1 MILQDIED
9 LNDKDYEDVLEFSAD
24 ESTLKLRYVA
34 ALSIIANFA
43 NDIDPTLI
51 PDDEKVDLSI
61 CKMIMD
67 GHIEIE
73 ELSDSIHQNCVLCY
87 NRKNFLGINFY
98 A

>member
-9 LNDKDYEDVLEFSAD
+9 LNKEDYEDGLEFSAD
-24 ESTLKLRYVA
+24 ESTLKMRYVA

-73 ELSDSIHQNCVLCY
+73 ELSDSIH
-87 NRKNFLGINFY
+87 
-98 A
+98 

>member
-43 NDIDPTLI
+43 NDIDPTLV

-73 ELSDSIHQNCVLCY
+73 ELSDSVH
-87 NRKNFLGINFY
+87 
-98 A
+98 

>member
-43 NDIDPTLI
+43 NDIDPTLL

-73 ELSDSIHQNCVLCY
+73 ELSDSIH
-87 NRKNFLGINFY
+87 
-98 A
+98 

>member
-9 LNDKDYEDVLEFSAD
+9 LNDKDYEDVLQFSAD
-24 ESTLKLRYVA
+24 ESTLKMRYVA

-43 NDIDPTLI
+43 NDIDSTLI

-73 ELSDSIHQNCVLCY
+73 ELSDSVH
-87 NRKNFLGINFY
+87 
-98 A
+98 

>member
-24 ESTLKLRYVA
+24 ESTLKMRYVA

-43 NDIDPTLI
+43 NDIDPTLV

-73 ELSDSIHQNCVLCY
+73 ELSDSVH
-87 NRKNFLGINFY
+87 
-98 A
+98 

>member
-24 ESTLKLRYVA
+24 PTTLKIRYVA

-73 ELSDSIHQNCVLCY
+73 ELSDSIH
-87 NRKNFLGINFY
+87 
-98 A
+98 

>member
-9 LNDKDYEDVLEFSAD
+9 LNDKDYEDVLQFSAD

-73 ELSDSIHQNCVLCY
+73 ELIDTIH
-87 NRKNFLGINFY
+87 
-98 A
+98 

>member
-9 LNDKDYEDVLEFSAD
+9 LNDKDYEDVLQFSAD

-34 ALSIIANFA
+34 ALSIIANFV

-73 ELSDSIHQNCVLCY
+73 ELSDSIH
-87 NRKNFLGINFY
+87 
-98 A
+98 

>member
-9 LNDKDYEDVLEFSAD
+9 LNDKDYEDVLDFSAD

-73 ELSDSIHQNCVLCY
+73 ELSDSIH
-87 NRKNFLGINFY
+87 
-98 A
+98 

>member
-1 MILQDIED
+1 MILQDVED

-24 ESTLKLRYVA
+24 PTTLKIRYVA

-73 ELSDSIHQNCVLCY
+73 ELSDSVH
-87 NRKNFLGINFY
+87 
-98 A
+98 

>member
-24 ESTLKLRYVA
+24 ESTLKMRYVA

-73 ELSDSIHQNCVLCY
+73 ELSDSIH
-87 NRKNFLGINFY
+87 
-98 A
+98 

>member
-43 NDIDPTLI
+43 NDIDPT
-51 PDDEKVDLSI
+51 
-61 CKMIMD
+61 
-67 GHIEIE
+67 
-73 ELSDSIHQNCVLCY
+73 
-87 NRKNFLGINFY
+87 
-98 A
+98 

>member
-43 NDIDPTLI
+43 NDIDPTLL

-73 ELSDSIHQNCVLCY
+73 ELSDSVH
-87 NRKNFLGINFY
+87 
-98 A
+98 

>member
-9 LNDKDYEDVLEFSAD
+9 LNDKDYEDVLQFSAD

-43 NDIDPTLI
+43 NDIDPTLV

-67 GHIEIE
+67 CHIEIE
-73 ELSDSIHQNCVLCY
+73 ELIDTIH
-87 NRKNFLGINFY
+87 
-98 A
+98 

>member
-24 ESTLKLRYVA
+24 PTTLKMRYVA

-43 NDIDPTLI
+43 NDIDPTLV
-51 PDDEKVDLSI
+51 PDDAKVDLSI

-73 ELSDSIHQNCVLCY
+73 ELSDSVH
-87 NRKNFLGINFY
+87 
-98 A
+98 

>member
-24 ESTLKLRYVA
+24 PTTLKMRYVA

-43 NDIDPTLI
+43 NDIDPNLI

-67 GHIEIE
+67 GVIEIE
-73 ELSDSIHQNCVLCY
+73 DIGESVH
-87 NRKNFLGINFY
+87 
-98 A
+98 

>member
-24 ESTLKLRYVA
+24 ESTLKMRYVA

-73 ELSDSIHQNCVLCY
+73 ELSDSVH
-87 NRKNFLGINFY
+87 
-98 A
+98 

>member
-24 ESTLKLRYVA
+24 PTTLKIRYVA

-43 NDIDPTLI
+43 NDIDPNLI

-67 GHIEIE
+67 GVIEIE
-73 ELSDSIHQNCVLCY
+73 DIGDSVH
-87 NRKNFLGINFY
+87 
-98 A
+98 

>member
-9 LNDKDYEDVLEFSAD
+9 LNDKDYEDVLQFSAD
-24 ESTLKLRYVA
+24 DSTLKLRYVA

-43 NDIDPTLI
+43 NDIDPTLV

-73 ELSDSIHQNCVLCY
+73 ELIDTIH
-87 NRKNFLGINFY
+87 
-98 A
+98 

>member
-73 ELSDSIHQNCVLCY
+73 ELSESIH
-87 NRKNFLGINFY
+87 
-98 A
+98 

>member
-24 ESTLKLRYVA
+24 ESTLKMRYVS

-43 NDIDPTLI
+43 NDIDPTLV

-73 ELSDSIHQNCVLCY
+73 ELSDSIH
-87 NRKNFLGINFY
+87 
-98 A
+98 

>member
-24 ESTLKLRYVA
+24 PTTLKMRYVA

-43 NDIDPTLI
+43 NDIDPTLV

-73 ELSDSIHQNCVLCY
+73 ELSDSVH
-87 NRKNFLGINFY
+87 
-98 A
+98 

>member
-43 NDIDPTLI
+43 NDIDPTLV

-73 ELSDSIHQNCVLCY
+73 ELSDSIH
-87 NRKNFLGINFY
+87 
-98 A
+98 

>member
-24 ESTLKLRYVA
+24 ESTLKMRYVA

-43 NDIDPTLI
+43 NDIDPTLV

-73 ELSDSIHQNCVLCY
+73 ELSDTIH
-87 NRKNFLGINFY
+87 
-98 A
+98 

>member
-24 ESTLKLRYVA
+24 PTTLKMRYVA

-43 NDIDPTLI
+43 NDIDPTLV

-73 ELSDSIHQNCVLCY
+73 ELSDSIH
-87 NRKNFLGINFY
+87 
-98 A
+98 